1 MPIMTAIWRFF
12 TTNKPNIA
20 LKNHSPSK
28 RAKPVSGLGNVKWM
42 GNLITKT

>member
-20 LKNHSPSK
+20 LKPFPLKKS
-28 RAKPVSGLGNVKWM
+28 
-42 GNLITKT
+42 ITGQWAWECQMDG